1 VIGWLVVA
9 FLTLA
14 VVSLVGLAVVCRFRS
29 RMFFD
34 TYRRI
39 VQLATVAF
47 YFSLGGALVGCFFW
61 VAS

>member
-9 FLTLA
+9 FLTLSLCA
-14 VVSLVGLAVVCRFRS
+14 LVGLAVVARFRS
-29 RMFFD
+29 RMLFD

-47 YFSLGGALVGCFFW
+47 YFSLWGALVGCFFW
-61 VAS
+61 IAS

>member
-1 VIGWLVVA
+1 MIGWLVVA

-14 VVSLVGLAVVCRFRS
+14 VVALVGLAVVGRFRS
-29 RMFFD
+29 RMLFE

-39 VQLATVAF
+39 VQLATFAF
-47 YFSLGGALVGCFFW
+47 YVSLWGALVGCFFW